1 MGTAGRVYRALAPS
15 LAKASTC
22 GETVYAFAHFATGE
36 PTPTPRPAA
45 LEILDSRGQPTLA
58 VTLRLGDGTSARAG
72 VPSGASTGSREAVEL
87 RDGDRERYAGRG
99 VLGAVTAVNIE
110 LADLLWGQSWSALSR
125 ADQAMID
132 LDGTANKSRL
142 GANANAAQQDPAER
156 VGDVPSC

>member
-1 MGTAGRVYRALAPS
+1 
-15 LAKASTC
+15 
-22 GETVYAFAHFATGE
+22 
-36 PTPTPRPAA
+36 
-45 LEILDSRGQPTLA
+45 
-58 VTLRLGDGTSARAG
+58 

-110 LADLLWGQSWSALSR
+110 LADLLRGQSWSALSR